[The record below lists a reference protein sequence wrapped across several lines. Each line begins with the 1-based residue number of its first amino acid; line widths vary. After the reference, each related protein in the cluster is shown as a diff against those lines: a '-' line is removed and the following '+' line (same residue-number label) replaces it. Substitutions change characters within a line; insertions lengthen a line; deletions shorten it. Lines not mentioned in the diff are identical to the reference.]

1 MAKYLLKRLLI
12 NIPVLF
18 IVTVL
23 IFAGVRYIPGNV
35 CLVILQSPEVKQE
48 QCDVLY
54 HKLGMDEP
62 VVKQYGVWVSG
73 VLQGDLGDSLISQ
86 RSVWSQIKGRL
97 GVTIELTVLA
107 TMFSAL
113 VGIPIGVYSGLNQ
126 DKPADYLL
134 RLLTIGWLSMPAFW
148 VATLLLTFPAKWWG
162 YSPPAAYQSLWDNPL
177 ANLEKLMLPTFAL
190 GLSLCATL
198 SRITRSTILDV
209 MRQDYVRTARA
220 KGLANRTVLSRHV
233 LKNAM
238 LPIITLLGLQVGGLL
253 GGAVV
258 LESIYGLPGLGN
270 LLLSSVVLKDFTQ
283 IQGIVLLFGLVV
295 MTLNLA
301 VDLSYA
307 WFDPRVRLS

>member
-1 MAKYLLKRLLI
+1 MVKYFFKRLLI

-18 IVTVL
+18 IVSVL
-23 IFAGVRYIPGNV
+23 IFAGVRFIPGDV
-35 CLVILQSPEVKQE
+35 CRVILQSPEVRQE
-48 QCDVLY
+48 QCDTLY
-54 HKLGMDEP
+54 RKLGMDQP
-62 VVKQYGVWVSG
+62 VVKQYGTWMAG
-73 VLQGDLGDSLISQ
+73 VLQGDLGESLVSQ

-107 TMFSAL
+107 TLFSVA

-126 DKPADYLL
+126 NKPADYAL
-134 RLLTIGWLSMPAFW
+134 RLVTIGWLSMPAFW

-162 YSPPAAYQSLWDNPL
+162 YSPPAVYHSLWDSPL
-177 ANLEKLMLPTFAL
+177 QNLEKLLLPTIAL
-190 GLSLCATL
+190 GLSLCATM

-283 IQGIVLLFGLVV
+283 IQGIVLLFGVV
-295 MTLNLA
+295 VVTLNLM

-307 WFDPRVRLS
+307 WFDPRVRLA

>member
-1 MAKYLLKRLLI
+1 MANYLLKRLLI

-18 IVTVL
+18 IVSVL
-23 IFAGVRYIPGNV
+23 IFAGVRYIPGDV
-35 CLVILQSPEVKQE
+35 CRVILQSPEVKQE

-62 VVKQYGVWVSG
+62 VVKQYGTWMFG
-73 VLQGDLGDSLISQ
+73 VMQGDLGESLISQ

-107 TMFSAL
+107 TLFSVC

-126 DKPADYLL
+126 DKPVDYAL

-162 YSPPAAYQSLWDNPL
+162 YSPPAAYSSLWDSPVQ
-177 ANLEKLMLPTFAL
+177 NLEKLLLPTVAL

-209 MRQDYVRTARA
+209 MRQDYVRTAKA
-220 KGLANRTVLSRHV
+220 KGLASRTILSRHV
-233 LKNAM
+233 LRNAM

-283 IQGIVLLFGLVV
+283 IQGIVLLFGVV
-295 MTLNLA
+295 VVTLNIA

-307 WFDPRVRLS
+307 WFDPRVRLG